1 MKAAPNVPHASAFH
15 APNPSHYTRLLFSC
29 SSTKPSFPQRFEA
42 KGKTAKMKDSAE
54 TDPIAESLN
63 LLSTLLDS
71 ELPSVTNFKGKWS
84 LAGVKL
90 THLQTHLTDFSAE
103 FPNAS
108 TTNPLSL
115 HLLHSISHTLHEA
128 VLLAR
133 TCQPQHLPNGKLKTQ
148 SDLDSLLATLDRH
161 VTDCDILF
169 RSGLL
174 LESAAVSSSSK
185 REAIRSAS
193 RNLITR
199 LQIGSPE
206 SKTSAMDTL
215 LGLLHEDDKNV
226 TIAVAQGVV
235 PVLVRLLD
243 SPSDMKE
250 KTVAAIAKV
259 STVESAKTVLLAEGL
274 LLLNHLLRVLDSG
287 SGFAI
292 EKSCIALQ
300 ALSLTKDNARAIGSR
315 GGISSLLEICQA
327 GTPGAQASAAAVL
340 RNLAAFAEIR
350 DNFAEENAV
359 VVLVAL
365 ASSGTASARENAIG
379 CLSNLISEADSDGF
393 SNLRVMVVKEGGV
406 ECLKNYWDSGTP
418 IPSLEVA
425 VKMLRHL
432 AESAAIGEVLIG
444 EGFGQ
449 RLVGVL
455 NCEVLAVRIAAARA
469 VDAIGLN
476 SGRARKEMGELGC
489 VSGLIKMLDGKGAEE
504 KEVSAMALSV
514 LLMHPANRKV
524 FRKDERGVVSGV
536 HLLNPSLQGLDKKYP
551 VSLLASLVHSK
562 SCRKQ
567 MVAAGACVYTQK
579 LVEMDVPGSKKL
591 LESLGRGKIWGVFSR
606 P

>member
-1 MKAAPNVPHASAFH
+1 MKES
-15 APNPSHYTRLLFSC
+15 
-29 SSTKPSFPQRFEA
+29 
-42 KGKTAKMKDSAE
+42 SAE
-54 TDPIAESLN
+54 PDPNRDSLH
-63 LLSTLLDS
+63 LLCTLLDS
-71 ELPSVTNFKGKWS
+71 EIPSVTNFKGKWS
-84 LAGVKL
+84 LARVKL
-90 THLQTHLTDFSAE
+90 TLLQTHLTDFSAE

-108 TTNPLSL
+108 TSNPLSL
-115 HLLHSISHTLHEA
+115 HLFDSISRTLHHA
-128 VLLAR
+128 LSLAR
-133 TCQPQHLPNGKLKTQ
+133 TCQPHQLPNGKLKTQ
-148 SDLDSLLATLDRH
+148 SDLDSLLATLHRH

-174 LESAAVSSSSK
+174 LENNNNLSTPSK
-185 REAIRSAS
+185 REATRSAS

-206 SKTSAMDTL
+206 SKSTAMDSL

-243 SPSDMKE
+243 SPSEMKE
-250 KTVAAIAKV
+250 KTVAAISRV
-259 STVESAKTVLLAEGL
+259 STVETAKNVLLAEGL

-287 SGFAI
+287 SAFAI
-292 EKSCIALQ
+292 EKACIALQ

-340 RNLAAFAEIR
+340 KNLAAFSEIR

-359 VVLVAL
+359 VVLLAL
-365 ASSGTASARENAIG
+365 ASSGTASARENAVG
-379 CLSNLISEADSDGF
+379 CLSNLISEDSEGL
-393 SNLRVMVVKEGGV
+393 SNLRVSVVKEGGV
-406 ECLKNYWDSGTP
+406 ECLKNYWDSGVP
-418 IPSLEVA
+418 LASLEVA
-425 VKMLRHL
+425 VEMVRHL
-432 AESAAIGEVLIG
+432 AACSGAIGEVLVT
-444 EGFGQ
+444 EGFVQ
-449 RLVGVL
+449 RVVAVL
-455 NCEVLAVRIAAARA
+455 SCEVLAVRVSAAKA
-469 VDAIGLN
+469 VHALGMN
-476 SGRARKEMGELGC
+476 SNKARKEMGELGC
-489 VSGLIKMLDGKGAEE
+489 VSGLIKMLDGKGVEE
-504 KEVSAMALSV
+504 KEGSAMALSV

-524 FRKDERGVVSGV
+524 FRKDERGVVSAV

-567 MVAAGACVYTQK
+567 MVAAGASVYTQK
-579 LVEMDVPGSKKL
+579 LVEMDVPGAKKL
-591 LESLGRGKIWGVFSR
+591 AESLGRGKIWGVFAR

>member
-1 MKAAPNVPHASAFH
+1 MPFNK
-15 APNPSHYTRLLFSC
+15 TL
-29 SSTKPSFPQRFEA
+29 FPQRCEA

-63 LLSTLLDS
+63 LLRKLLDS

-84 LAGVKL
+84 LARVKL

-103 FPNAS
+103 FPYAS

-115 HLLHSISHTLHEA
+115 HLLHSISRTLNDA

-133 TCQPQHLPNGKLKTQ
+133 TCQPQDLLNGKLKTQ
-148 SDLDSLLATLDRH
+148 SDLDSLLATLDRQ

-174 LESAAVSSSSK
+174 IESAAVSTSK

-206 SKTSAMDTL
+206 SKTSAMDSL
-215 LGLLHEDDKNV
+215 LDLLNEDDKNV

-250 KTVAAIAKV
+250 KIVAAISKV

-292 EKSCIALQ
+292 EKSSIALQ

-379 CLSNLISEADSDGF
+379 CLSNLISEADSDGL
-393 SNLRVMVVKEGGV
+393 SNLRVMVVKEGGI

-418 IPSLEVA
+418 ITSLEVA
-425 VKMLRHL
+425 VTMLRHL

-444 EGFGQ
+444 EGFVR

-455 NCEVLAVRIAAARA
+455 NCEVLAMRVAAARA
-469 VDAIGLN
+469 VHAIGLN

-489 VSGLIKMLDGKGAEE
+489 VFTLIKMLDGKGVEE

-514 LLMHPANRKV
+514 LLMHPANRRV
-524 FRKDERGVVSGV
+524 FRKDERGVVSAV

-551 VSLLASLVHSK
+551 VSLLASLVYSK

-567 MVAAGACVYTQK
+567 MVAAGACVYMQK

>member
-1 MKAAPNVPHASAFH
+1 MKES
-15 APNPSHYTRLLFSC
+15 
-29 SSTKPSFPQRFEA
+29 
-42 KGKTAKMKDSAE
+42 SAE
-54 TDPIAESLN
+54 PDPIRDSLH
-63 LLSTLLDS
+63 LLCTLLDS
-71 ELPSVTNFKGKWS
+71 EIPTVTNFKGKWS
-84 LAGVKL
+84 LARVKL
-90 THLQTHLTDFSAE
+90 TLLQTHLTDFSAE

-108 TTNPLSL
+108 TSNPLSL
-115 HLLHSISHTLHEA
+115 HLLDSISRTLHHA
-128 VLLAR
+128 LSLAR
-133 TCQPQHLPNGKLKTQ
+133 TCQPHQLPNGKLKTQ
-148 SDLDSLLATLDRH
+148 SDLDSLLATLHRH

-174 LESAAVSSSSK
+174 LENNNNLSTPSK
-185 REAIRSAS
+185 REATRSAS

-206 SKTSAMDTL
+206 SKSTAMDSL

-243 SPSDMKE
+243 SPSEMKE
-250 KTVAAIAKV
+250 KTVAAISRV
-259 STVESAKTVLLAEGL
+259 STVETAKNVLLAEGL

-287 SGFAI
+287 SAFAI
-292 EKSCIALQ
+292 EKACIALQ

-340 RNLAAFAEIR
+340 KNLAAFSEIR

-359 VVLVAL
+359 VVLLAL
-365 ASSGTASARENAIG
+365 ASSGTASARENAVG
-379 CLSNLISEADSDGF
+379 CLSNLISEDSEGL
-393 SNLRVMVVKEGGV
+393 SNLRVSVVKEGGV
-406 ECLKNYWDSGTP
+406 ECLKNYWDSGVP
-418 IPSLEVA
+418 LASLEVA
-425 VKMLRHL
+425 VDMVRHL
-432 AESAAIGEVLIG
+432 AACSGAIGEVLVT
-444 EGFGQ
+444 EGFVQ
-449 RLVGVL
+449 RVVAVL
-455 NCEVLAVRIAAARA
+455 SCEVLAVRVSAARA
-469 VDAIGLN
+469 VHALGMN
-476 SGRARKEMGELGC
+476 SNKARKEMGELGC
-489 VSGLIKMLDGKGAEE
+489 VSGLIKMLDGKGVEE
-504 KEVSAMALSV
+504 KEGSAMALSV

-524 FRKDERGVVSGV
+524 FRKDERGVVSAV

-567 MVAAGACVYTQK
+567 MVAAGASVYTQK
-579 LVEMDVPGSKKL
+579 LVEMDVPGAKKL
-591 LESLGRGKIWGVFSR
+591 AESLGRGKIWGVFAR

>member
-1 MKAAPNVPHASAFH
+1 
-15 APNPSHYTRLLFSC
+15 
-29 SSTKPSFPQRFEA
+29 
-42 KGKTAKMKDSAE
+42 MKDSTE
-54 TDPIAESLN
+54 TDAISGSLN

-71 ELPSVTNFKGKWS
+71 ELPSVRNFKGKWS
-84 LAGVKL
+84 LARVKL
-90 THLQTHLTDFSAE
+90 TQLQTHLTDFSAE

-108 TTNPLSL
+108 TSNPLSL
-115 HLLHSISHTLHEA
+115 HLLHSISQTLNDA
-128 VLLAR
+128 VSLSK
-133 TCQPQHLPNGKLKTQ
+133 TCQPETLPNGKLKTQ

-161 VTDCDILF
+161 VSDCDILF

-174 LESAAVSSSSK
+174 LENSVSVSVSK
-185 REAIRSAS
+185 REAIRSES
-193 RNLITR
+193 RSLITR

-206 SKTSAMDTL
+206 SKASAMDSL
-215 LGLLHEDDKNV
+215 LGLLQEDDKNV

-243 SPSDMKE
+243 SSPSETKE
-250 KTVAAIAKV
+250 KTVAAISKI
-259 STVESAKTVLLAEGL
+259 STVESAKSVLLAEGL

-292 EKSCIALQ
+292 EKACIALR
-300 ALSLTKDNARAIGSR
+300 ALSLTKENARAIGSR

-340 RNLAAFAEIR
+340 RNLAAFEEIR
-350 DNFAEENAV
+350 VNFVEENAV
-359 VVLVAL
+359 VVLIAL
-365 ASSGTASARENAIG
+365 ASSGTAVARENAVG
-379 CLSNLISEADSDGF
+379 CLSNLTNSGSSEEADGLL
-393 SNLRVMVVKEGGV
+393 NLRVMVVKEGGV
-406 ECLKNYWDSGTP
+406 ECLKNYWDSGNQ
-418 IPSLEVA
+418 IQSLEVA
-425 VKMLRHL
+425 VEMLRHL
-432 AESAAIGEVLIG
+432 AESGPIGEVLVG
-444 EGFGQ
+444 EGFVQ

-469 VDAIGLN
+469 VYALGLN

-489 VSGLIKMLDGKGAEE
+489 VLGLIKMLDGKGVEE
-504 KEVSAMALSV
+504 KEASAMALSV
-514 LLMHPANRKV
+514 LLMHPANRRI
-524 FRKDERGVVSGV
+524 FRKDERGVVSAV

-551 VSLLASLVHSK
+551 VSLLALLVHSK

-567 MVAAGACVYTQK
+567 MVAAGACVHTQK

-591 LESLGRGKIWGVFSR
+591 LESLGRGKIWGVFAR